1 MSSGTRSDEAS
12 KRPKKASFAHGS
24 DSSVLHGSPWA
35 GSSSSQEE
43 HEKDPQGSGQEKD
56 KSGRAHPNE
65 ATKEGEESG
74 GAGGDPGPGKRP
86 EGAGDG
92 SSDPDHGDGS
102 DSGRDGK
109 DSSPAPAAVAP
120 AEDDEIITVPAQEWI
135 KDQDFKTTKDIEVP
149 KLLLDQVIG
158 QEHAVTVVRKAAE
171 QKRHVMMIGD
181 PGTGKSMLAKAMTE
195 FLPKEE
201 LEDILAYPNPE
212 DQNQPRIR
220 VVPAGKG
227 REIVEAQKMEARKKQ
242 EQRAT
247 LMMFVI
253 FLIMGLVLWFFIM
266 TQDITILLFGALI
279 ALLFF
284 WIARAMGGR
293 QQTQMVPKLLVGHDP
308 EEKAPFVDATAAH
321 SGALLGDVRHDPFQA
336 GGLETPSHDRVEA
349 GAIHKGHK
357 GVLYIDEINTLHI
370 TSQQH
375 LLTAIQEKKFQI
387 TGQSERSSGAMVK
400 TEPVPCDFILVA
412 SGNMDAVAGMHPALR
427 SRIRGYGYE
436 VYVKSDMPDTASN
449 RKKLI
454 RFVAQEVTK
463 DGKIPHFD
471 RDAVAEVIH
480 EAQRRA
486 GRKGRLTLRLR
497 ELGGLVRVAG
507 DMAKEEGAEITTA
520 ALLLRAKAGA
530 RSLEQQVA
538 DRYIEQRK
546 MYRSFSIEGA
556 QVGSVNGLAVMSAD
570 PSMSQMSGLVM
581 PIVAE
586 VAPASSRHEG
596 KIIVTGKLGEI
607 ANEAVQNISA
617 IIKKFTGK
625 DVANHDIHVQFVG
638 AYEGVEGDSASI
650 SIATAVLSAFEGI
663 PVDQTIAMT
672 GSLSI
677 KGDVLPV
684 GGVTA
689 KIEAAAEI
697 GLKKVLIPHSNMVD
711 VLVED
716 HYRKKIEIIP
726 VKTIREVV
734 QHAMKGDGKEELLRK
749 LEAIRVH
756 VGRTPVDRL
765 IEESDESA
773 PVEAKSGKRSSVL
786 PFGWPPEE

>member
-1 MSSGTRSDEAS
+1 MTPPPAPKGRPLRVDDE
-12 KRPKKASFAHGS
+12 P
-24 DSSVLHGSPWA
+24 
-35 GSSSSQEE
+35 
-43 HEKDPQGSGQEKD
+43 
-56 KSGRAHPNE
+56 
-65 ATKEGEESG
+65 
-74 GAGGDPGPGKRP
+74 
-86 EGAGDG
+86 
-92 SSDPDHGDGS
+92 
-102 DSGRDGK
+102 
-109 DSSPAPAAVAP
+109 SPAPSGNGPEGSPEPQPAPEPAAGQDGQGKKRRPVDPEEEEVLATP
-120 AEDDEIITVPAQEWI
+120 VREWI
-135 KDQDFKTTKDIEVP
+135 KDKHFATTDDVEVP
-149 KLLLDQVIG
+149 PLLLDQVIG
-158 QEHAVTVVRKAAE
+158 QDHAVQVVRKAAE

-181 PGTGKSMLAKAMTE
+181 PGTGKSMLARAMTE
-195 FLPKEE
+195 FLPREE
-201 LEDILAYPNPE
+201 LEDIIAYPNPE

-253 FLIMGLVLWFFIM
+253 ILIVGLAFWFFL
-266 TQDITILLFGALI
+266 TRGDATILIFGLLAALM
-279 ALLFF
+279 FF

-293 QQTQMVPKLLVGHDP
+293 NTMQLVPKLLVAHSPDD
-308 EEKAPFVDATAAH
+308 KAPFIDATAAH

-336 GGLETPSHDRVEA
+336 GGLETPAHDRVEA
-349 GAIHKGHK
+349 GAIHKSHK

-370 TSQQH
+370 VSQQH
-375 LLTAIQEKKFQI
+375 LLTAIQDHKFAI

-400 TEPVPCDFILVA
+400 TETVPCDFILVA
-412 SGNMDAVAGMHPALR
+412 AGNMDAVGGMHPALR

-436 VYVKSDMPDTASN
+436 LYVKSDMPDTESN
-449 RKKLI
+449 RSKLI
-454 RFVAQEVTK
+454 RFVAQEVKKDSKIASFTK
-463 DGKIPHFD
+463 
-471 RDAVAEVIH
+471 DAVAEVIH

-507 DMAKEEGAEITTA
+507 DIAKEDGDDIVDTHHVT
-520 ALLLRAKAGA
+520 RAKLAA

-538 DRYIEQRK
+538 DRYIEARK
-546 MYRSFSIEGA
+546 MYRSFAIEGEE
-556 QVGSVNGLAVMSAD
+556 VGRVNGLAVMSAD

-596 KIIVTGKLGEI
+596 KIIVTGKLGDI
-607 ANEAVQNISA
+607 AKEAVLNISA
-617 IIKKFTGK
+617 IIKKFTGR
-625 DVANHDIHVQFVG
+625 DIANHDIHVQFVG

-663 PVDQTIAMT
+663 PVNQNLAMT

-689 KIEAAAEI
+689 KIEAAAELGI
-697 GLKKVLIPHSNMVD
+697 KQVLIPHTNLVD
-711 VLVED
+711 VLIED
-716 HYRKKIEIIP
+716 RYKDKIEIIP

-734 QHAMKGDGKEELLRK
+734 EYALKGPGKDDLMRK
-749 LEAIRVH
+749 LEAIRAHKGV
-756 VGRTPVDRL
+756 TPVDKL
-765 IEESDESA
+765 IDEATTGSPPSRGGKGR
-773 PVEAKSGKRSSVL
+773 PVAALGYGRDDEGDVH
-786 PFGWPPEE
+786 GV